1 MSEYTFNLLL
11 INVENLRCS
20 FFFFFLDFPDSVKLI
35 LFITN
40 IWPDIF
46 FFQGAINKAV
56 QLIIKQNANDN
67 VLACFNAYL
76 SWEQVTSPFTN
87 SINFHLLCSP
97 CRLYET
103 KKLLMKDVKMLSES
117 PMEFVKLHN

>member
-1 MSEYTFNLLL
+1 M
-11 INVENLRCS
+11 
-20 FFFFFLDFPDSVKLI
+20 
-35 LFITN
+35 
-40 IWPDIF
+40 
-46 FFQGAINKAV
+46 